1 VLTIPC
7 KQRGPTRGSPIPR
20 RASPNDNTQVPLNNY
35 VLNPSS
41 TCTPLWLPLFTTV
54 QCIALVKI
62 LLGGVACNELINEV
76 NRSWVTT

>member
-1 VLTIPC
+1 
-7 KQRGPTRGSPIPR
+7 
-20 RASPNDNTQVPLNNY
+20 VPLNNY